1 MQKFMAALIDWHWN
15 SKLDLKG
22 VSHQIVLDH
31 RRDDQYNG
39 NNRLVHSVFTLSVS
53 NSQIP
58 LTNFSKTFCCG
69 AEFLLHRSEKRSPF
83 LQLACRRPWGGNR
96 PATRMG
102 APHLTHF
109 CVHGPPARL
118 CETNSLFST
127 SRARSMLWRGA
138 HCTAL
143 PRQWGHMGNRRMSRS
158 PFQRTTNAA
167 AHYAWQR
174 SL

>member
-1 MQKFMAALIDWHWN
+1 M
-15 SKLDLKG
+15 
-22 VSHQIVLDH
+22 SHQILDH
-31 RRDDQYNG
+31 RRDHYNP
-39 NNRLVHSVFTLSVS
+39 SKMATITSFPVS

-58 LTNFSKTFCCG
+58 LTNFSKTSCCG

-83 LQLACRRPWGGNR
+83 LQLACRRAVGWKSTGH
-96 PATRMG
+96 A
-102 APHLTHF
+102 
-109 CVHGPPARL
+109 HGSPTSYTLLCPRASCSPL

-127 SRARSMLWRGA
+127 SRAGSTLWRGA